1 MNLRIYFHSRARAC
15 THVLLLGAA
24 ALALGGQ
31 CAQAQDKSMSI
42 SMSAPVGGWN
52 RAGLTDQSEQL
63 AVNYPYALVDRGAQR
78 GRRMIRGELEKAAKN
93 RPVHNLVVN
102 GNPTPLYTGNDGRYA
117 RAYSFGSGSNSI
129 EIRAPDGKA
138 VKRVQ
143 FYEADR
149 SRPQPMI
156 RVIAAW
162 DDSQAEVDLHVVTPD
177 GQHAFWAHP
186 ALTNGG
192 GLDADTVD
200 GPGPENFMMTS
211 PLHGQYQVWINYW
224 GNFSGDGYHF
234 DETTRQRPIITSRI
248 TLVFNE
254 NTARERREEFVVP
267 LRSIGELTLVKTFR
281 Y

>member
-1 MNLRIYFHSRARAC
+1 MNVFVPIA
-15 THVLLLGAA
+15 GAA
-24 ALALGGQ
+24 VLALAGP
-31 CAQAQDKSMSI
+31 CVQAADKSMT
-42 SMSAPVGGWN
+42 APVGGWN
-52 RAGLTDQSEQL
+52 RAGLTDKSDEL
-63 AVNYPYALVDRGAQR
+63 AVNYPYSLIDRGAQS
-78 GRRMIRGELEKAAKN
+78 GRRMIRGELEKAGKN
-93 RPVHNLVVN
+93 RPVHKLVVN
-102 GNPTPLYTGNDGRYA
+102 GNPTPLYTDDDGRYA

-129 EIRAPDGKA
+129 EIRSPDGKP

-177 GQHAFWAHP
+177 GQHAFWSHP
-186 ALTNGG
+186 TLSNGG
-192 GLDADTVD
+192 GLDVDTVD

-211 PLHGQYQVWINYW
+211 PMRGLYQVWINYW

-234 DETTRQRPIITSRI
+234 DENTRQRPVITSRI

-267 LRSIGELTLVKTFR
+267 LRGIGELTLVKTFK